1 MFMRSA
7 VTAAAAADDASIR
20 LSSAKTTE
28 MLGEAPESLG

>member
-7 VTAAAAADDASIR
+7 VTAAAADDASIR